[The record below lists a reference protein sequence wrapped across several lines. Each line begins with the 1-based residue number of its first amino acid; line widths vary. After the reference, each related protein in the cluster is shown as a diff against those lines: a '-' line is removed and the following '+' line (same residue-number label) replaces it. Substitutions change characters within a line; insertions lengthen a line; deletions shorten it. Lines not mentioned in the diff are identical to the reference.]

1 MYGKLL
7 ISLSSSTSTALHV
20 VGRQRNGKRKLKRI
34 LDNHFRVFE
43 KTPEAFG
50 DCNGSVNLGSS
61 TSSASGKVETHALGS
76 LCAGEEA
83 WVTTSLQASRTVQLT
98 IMNLFDLG
106 ALEDTDDD
114 GRQHSQIHFL
124 V

>member
-7 ISLSSSTSTALHV
+7 ISLSTSTTAALQV
-20 VGRQRNGKRKLKRI
+20 VERQRNGKRKLKRI
-34 LDNHFRVFE
+34 FDYLFRVFE
-43 KTPEAFG
+43 ERLEAFG

-61 TSSASGKVETHALGS
+61 TSSATGEIETHALGS

-83 WVTTSLQASRTVQLT
+83 WVTASLQASSDCS
-98 IMNLFDLG
+98 I
-106 ALEDTDDD
+106 DD
-114 GRQHSQIHFL
+114 HEC